1 MKMNFKFASIV
12 LCLIT
17 ALFLNFTGYAYA
29 SPTYYGNTG
38 DSNFDGILI
47 NINTESSPNMAG
59 FISGINQ
66 NYNVPEMT
74 IKNWLFNMNLAP
86 ADVYLIA
93 GIAKILNMPVDIVFN
108 KYQVNKAKG
117 WGYIAK
123 QLGIK
128 PGSKEFH
135 MLKNGGVAVLENT
148 KNKNKAAKSNMPKKS
163 EKQDRGDKGKK
174 QKNK

>member
-1 MKMNFKFASIV
+1 MVISIF
-12 LCLIT
+12 LCLI
-17 ALFLNFTGYAYA
+17 AAIVLMPAGNCFAMSGYYA
-29 SPTYYGNTG
+29 NTG
-38 DSNFDGILI
+38 DSGFDGVLI
-47 NINTESSPNMAG
+47 NINTESSPNLTG

-74 IKNWLFNMNLAP
+74 IRNWMFNMNLAP

-93 GIAKILNMPVDIVFN
+93 GIAKILNIPVDIVFN
-108 KYQVNKAKG
+108 KYQANKAKG

-135 MLKNGGVAVLENT
+135 RLKNGGIATLEDT
-148 KNKNKAAKSNMPKKS
+148 KMKNKAAKSGKPEKS
-163 EKQDRGDKGKK
+163 EKQGKGNKGKK
-174 QKNK
+174 